1 MTIALS
7 VRNLSKSYNG
17 KPAID
22 DISFDVRA
30 GEKFVFVGP
39 IC

>member
-7 VRNLSKSYNG
+7 VSNLSKSYNG
-17 KPAID
+17 KLAVD

-30 GEKFVFVGP
+30 GEKFIFV
-39 IC
+39 